1 MIRTLDDLSRN
12 LSDQLAWRKKELSE
26 IKYLIESRA
35 IAQHKKNVF
44 LRSSVAMIYAHWE
57 GFLKLSGRYYLEYI
71 YSLRLRNSDL
81 SKNLL
86 TISLSSYANINE
98 NKKKYSQYGCVI
110 DFFDNELNSR
120 SNIPYK
126 SIIDTES
133 NLSSKVLK
141 EIIWCLGLSYQPFE
155 IKEKIIDKK
164 LLAKRNH
171 IAHGEYLD
179 VEPND
184 IIELRDEILALMINF
199 KNQIEN
205 AALMKSYS
213 DNRSTISNPQL

>member
-26 IKYLIESRA
+26 IKYLVESKA

-57 GFLKLSGRYYLEYI
+57 GFLKLSGSYYLEYV
-71 YSLRLRNSDL
+71 YNQRLKNSDL
-81 SKNLL
+81 SKNFL
-86 TISLSSYANINE
+86 TMSLSSFANIFDNT
-98 NKKKYSQYGCVI
+98 KKYSHYGSVI

-120 SNIPYK
+120 SKIPYK
-126 SIIDTES
+126 STIDTES
-133 NLSSKVLK
+133 NLSSKVLR
-141 EIIWCLGLSYQPFE
+141 EIVWCLGLSYQPFE
-155 IKEKIIDKK
+155 IKEKIIDNK

-179 VEPND
+179 VEPED
-184 IIELRDEILALMINF
+184 IIELRNEILALMINF

-205 AALMKSYS
+205 AALLKNYIKIR
-213 DNRSTISNPQL
+213 NTVPNNT